1 MADYGPWGLTGQS
14 KPKQCGLGLVR
25 GLMDPVLRIEAWVL
39 DPWQEGIGDKLEYF
53 WTMIQAT
60 HTPTGNKQSS
70 AKLGIRD
77 DSGLHRMALVA
88 SPPRG
93 IVVFSGGSAANNL
106 VDVFEAVRQNRSC
119 PLSYIIPISDNGG
132 SSSEL
137 IRVFGGP
144 GIGDVRNLF
153 DSFQTGSTP
162 PADAAHNEWYSIV
175 EGTSPLWN
183 AITPAKKELIRSFLN
198 HLNLE
203 ILKRARPPSSTFDF
217 TSASV
222 GNLFL
227 TGARL
232 FTGSFES
239 AIYLLGSICSVPLD
253 SARVIPAINSN
264 FSHHIS
270 ASLADG
276 TVIVGQNSISHPSET
291 TALQPVR
298 RRPSLLLADGEDLNS
313 ESDDLSYEDSHLP
326 GSLPTLRNKNITFSK
341 STVEEL
347 PCRISRV
354 WYINPYG
361 QEIKPPANPRVLEAI
376 RSSQA
381 IIYSI
386 GSLYTSLIPSIILR
400 GVGQALSTCPARHK
414 ILILNGSLDR
424 ETGPATHPF
433 AASDFVEALVR
444 AGEESHGRSRGV
456 QRVNGTVAIPE
467 SCHGP
472 VKSASQP
479 PRISVPYTAYVTHII
494 HLEGPG
500 TPRVDRERL
509 AEMGIECLRVYGRK
523 VEGQSGEVLGMR
535 YDSTA
540 LTQALEMVLGK
551 KGDAMVGIKS
561 RRNTMESMAGR

>member
-1 MADYGPWGLTGQS
+1 MATN
-14 KPKQCGLGLVR
+14 
-25 GLMDPVLRIEAWVL
+25 PV
-39 DPWQEGIGDKLEYF
+39 
-53 WTMIQAT
+53 
-60 HTPTGNKQSS
+60 
-70 AKLGIRD
+70 
-77 DSGLHRMALVA
+77 
-88 SPPRG
+88 RG
-93 IVVFSGGSAANNL
+93 IVVFSGGSAANSL
-106 VDVFEAVRQNRSC
+106 VDVFNAVRKNKNC

-144 GIGDVRNLF
+144 GIGDVRSRLVRLIPDCPTNLELAGIKAF
-153 DSFQTGSTP
+153 FNYRLP
-162 PADAAHNEWYSIV
+162 PAADAAHDEWYSIV
-175 EGTSPLWN
+175 EGTSPLWKS
-183 AITPAKKELIRSFLN
+183 ITPAKRELIRSFLN

-232 FTGSFES
+232 FSGSFES
-239 AIYLLGSICSVPLD
+239 AIYLLGSICSVPLED
-253 SARVIPAINSN
+253 VRVTPAINSN

-298 RRPSLLLADGEDLNS
+298 RRPSLLLADGEDFSS

-326 GSLPTLRNKNITFSK
+326 GSLPTLRNKNINFTK
-341 STVEEL
+341 SAVEEL
-347 PCRISRV
+347 PSRISRV

-361 QEIKPPANPRVLEAI
+361 QEIRPPANPRVLEAL

-386 GSLYTSLIPSIILR
+386 GSLYTSIIPSIILR
-400 GVGQALSTCPARHK
+400 GVGQAISTCPARYK

-424 ETGPATHPF
+424 ETGPSTHPYT
-433 AASDFVEALVR
+433 ASDFVEAIVR
-444 AGEESHGRSRGV
+444 AGEESRGRGRGL
-456 QRVNGTVAIPE
+456 QKLNGTVAIPE
-467 SCHGP
+467 SHAP
-472 VKSASQP
+472 VKSAPQGSTP
-479 PRISVPYTAYVTHII
+479 GLSLPHTAYVTHVI
-494 HLEGPG
+494 HLEGPA

-509 AEMGIECLRVYGRK
+509 NEMGIECVRVYGRK
-523 VEGQSGEVLGMR
+523 VESPSGEVVGMT

-540 LTQALEMVLGK
+540 LTQALEVVLGK
-551 KGDAMVGIKS
+551 RGDAMVRGTLGEKS
-561 RRNTMESMAGR
+561 RRNTMESMAGK